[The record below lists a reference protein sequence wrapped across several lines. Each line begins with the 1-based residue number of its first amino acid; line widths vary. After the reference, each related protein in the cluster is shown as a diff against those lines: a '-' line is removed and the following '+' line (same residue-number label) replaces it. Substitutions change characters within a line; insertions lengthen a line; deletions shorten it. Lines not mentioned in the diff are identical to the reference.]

1 MVVSLNDTIATVYE
15 IRTQLKQTLLFIS
28 SFLLHQ
34 HVAMVK
40 KNQIVDVDERRIW
53 GGQNVFPQ
61 CMTIQGVYEN
71 TVKVA

>member
-1 MVVSLNDTIATVYE
+1 MVVSLNDTIARVYE
-15 IRTQLKQTLLFIS
+15 IRTQLKQTLLFIL

-34 HVAMVK
+34 HVTMVK
-40 KNQIVDVDERRIW
+40 KQIVDVDERRIW
-53 GGQNVFPQ
+53 GGQNVFSQ

>member
-1 MVVSLNDTIATVYE
+1 MVVSLNDTIARVYE
-15 IRTQLKQTLLFIS
+15 IRTQLKQTLLFIL

-34 HVAMVK
+34 HVTMVK
-40 KNQIVDVDERRIW
+40 KQIVDVDERRIW